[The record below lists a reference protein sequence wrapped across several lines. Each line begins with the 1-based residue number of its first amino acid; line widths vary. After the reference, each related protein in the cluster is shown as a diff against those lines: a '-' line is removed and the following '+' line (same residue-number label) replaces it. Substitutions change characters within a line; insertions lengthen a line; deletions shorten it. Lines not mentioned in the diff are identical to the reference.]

1 MMETFPVLYRDVIR
15 TMSKKVTIE
24 DVAKHAGVGIAT
36 VSRAIN
42 NSGGISPKTK
52 AKVMAAIEELGFV
65 PNSIAQSLKFR
76 QTQQIALA
84 VPDIR
89 NALVPEI
96 AYAVEKAA
104 KHYGYRVVQINT
116 LGSEK
121 AELDLFREVKKLYVD
136 GLIMVPLAYPD
147 ELIEMINKSPIPV
160 SLINYGKKLNPGVQ
174 ADIVSMATQEGKL
187 VMEHLLSIGR
197 TRIAYAGAPK
207 EIVPERYMAYE
218 EAVSSVD
225 RSLIYFGDDLSL
237 QTGVRAADYFVSLS
251 RMPDA
256 VYAENDMIA
265 IGLINRLKELGI
277 RVPEDIAVVGIG
289 NIVWG
294 QIVLPRLT
302 TVSILSAESAKVAT
316 ELLLNRILEQRSGG
330 YERVE
335 FEPRLIIRESSV
347 VMKHT
352 RV

>member
-1 MMETFPVLYRDVIR
+1 
-15 TMSKKVTIE
+15 MSKKITIE

-52 AKVMAAIEELGFV
+52 AKVMAAIEQLGFV

-89 NALVPEI
+89 NALVPEV
-96 AYAVEKAA
+96 AYAVEQAA
-104 KHYGYRVVQINT
+104 KYYGYRIVQINT
-116 LGSEK
+116 LGSVR
-121 AELDLFREVKKLYVD
+121 AELELLRDVKKLYVD
-136 GLIMVPLAYPD
+136 GLIMLPLAYPE
-147 ELIEMINKSPIPV
+147 ELADMINKSPIPI
-160 SLINYGKKLNPGVQ
+160 SLINYGKKLVSNIK
-174 ADIVSMATQEGKL
+174 ADIVSMARQEGKL
-187 VMEHLLSIGR
+187 VMEHLTSIGR

-207 EIVPERYMAYE
+207 EIVPERYLAYE
-218 EAVSSVD
+218 EALNNVD
-225 RSLIYFGDDLSL
+225 RSLVYIGDDLSL
-237 QTGVRAADYFVSLS
+237 QTGVRAAEYFVSLS

-256 VYAENDMIA
+256 IFAENDMIA
-265 IGLINRLKELGI
+265 IGLINRLKELDV

-294 QIVLPRLT
+294 QFTLPKLT
-302 TVSILSAESAKVAT
+302 TVSIMSAEAAKVAT
-316 ELLLNRILEQRSGG
+316 ELLLHRIQEQRSGG

-335 FEPRLIIRESSV
+335 LEPRLIIRESSV
-347 VMKHT
+347 VMKHSRT
-352 RV
+352 